1 MGIIK
6 NREAQFMLLA
16 GFIIAIGLVIITVL
30 FNNIIFQTNI
40 AGSTGADP
48 LKYDIANMMQITSDE
63 MKSAYRNATLQ
74 SGNNTQKIN
83 NFTVQMQ
90 NFNSNLSKIYALR
103 AGGVNMSIDVR
114 NWNEPRYANFTENGT
129 ASGAA
134 NWTVMESVRNISLF
148 ELRNVSG
155 SNFEVNVSNQ
165 TTGAFLWS
173 MKLIGTDKINIT
185 NNNSGPFTQTVNY
198 TYINLLNATWVAY
211 NFSASVGNNITKIT
225 FLNGSDAGGRFN
237 ITGNTTYGSN
247 FTRARDYILNATVTL
262 STSEV
267 RAKITIPISVPW

>member
-114 NWNEPRYANFTENGT
+114 NWNNSLYANYTDNGT
-129 ASGAA
+129 ANGAS
-134 NWTVMESVRNISLF
+134 NWVVMENVQNFTIILNIITSNTLNLSVRIAN
-148 ELRNVSG
+148 
-155 SNFEVNVSNQ
+155 
-165 TTGAFLWS
+165 
-173 MKLIGTDKINIT
+173 GTNASQFQDFSYSSPQKGFINNSNIT
-185 NNNSGPFTQTVNY
+185 TIPNTPPFTIWFSGGINATGNY
-198 TYINLLNATWVAY
+198 T
-211 NFSASVGNNITKIT
+211 
-225 FLNGSDAGGRFN
+225 
-237 ITGNTTYGSN
+237 ITGNTTYGRN
-247 FTRARDYILNATVTL
+247 FTRARDYMLNASVTL
-262 STSEV
+262 STSEI
-267 RAKITIPISVPW
+267 RANITIPISVPW